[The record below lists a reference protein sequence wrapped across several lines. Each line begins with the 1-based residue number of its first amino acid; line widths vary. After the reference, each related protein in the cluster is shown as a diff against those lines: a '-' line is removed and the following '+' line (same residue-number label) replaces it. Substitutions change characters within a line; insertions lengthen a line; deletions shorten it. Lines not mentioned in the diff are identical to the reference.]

1 MSKGPR
7 KKKNAAEPKPA
18 PPPPPPKPEPPLK
31 QTDIIIPRCTYHIH
45 GCRVP
50 GGCEGCGFDKREAE
64 RRKQL
69 PLTIGTDGLA
79 RKIVGGKQP

>member
-1 MSKGPR
+1 M
-7 KKKNAAEPKPA
+7 EPEQTL
-18 PPPPPPKPEPPLK
+18 PPKPEPSKPVDM
-31 QTDIIIPRCTYHIH
+31 TIPHCTLAAH

-50 GGCEGCGFDKREAE
+50 GGCDTCGFEKSEVE

-79 RKIVGGKQP
+79 RKIVGRK